1 MVASGISATTGNI
14 GSTVQGGQVAQNATE
29 DNYLTQQDIKAML
42 QELYN
47 AKTEVE
53 EQSVY
58 EKYAKLSKEKSD
70 EAKVVCQDVTSAAC
84 QQIVLDIQQGLNF
97 INDQDAILNYKNYEM
112 QKPQTTS
119 NLNDDSE
126 DLHLDI
132 IKFVGNTAEDY
143 KNQTDVR
150 FVEYENLYDL
160 GKYSSSEISNQI
172 NDYLGTKDF
181 EYTNQSF
188 LDKPWGSMY
197 VEPSLQ
203 MVGGAVTVAG
213 GAVIGGTLCETVVGC
228 VVAGYLVSSGSD
240 DVLTGVSN
248 WGQSSNEHQSTLRE
262 QLLQSLGMSENSAA
276 WTSLGLDLTTGLGA
290 AKIVLKSDEL
300 AGVVNK
306 YPDEISGFEPSL
318 EPEADFANKLGN
330 VRDATKGTLTEHM
343 VLADISKSG
352 KNIYGGHDINNFTQA
367 INENNG
373 TILSRIETSK
383 DSGIYQV
390 EYVLPAST
398 KPQLKTVYDPVKYPD
413 MAYLVNAAAQKALME
428 YQFKGY
434 TGTKVFDI
442 DVGGIKFKVPVNPT
456 SKNNLTPTV
465 PTVFPIGV
473 SK

>member
-1 MVASGISATTGNI
+1 MNEGV
-14 GSTVQGGQVAQNATE
+14 
-29 DNYLTQQDIKAML
+29 
-42 QELYN
+42 
-47 AKTEVE
+47 
-53 EQSVY
+53 
-58 EKYAKLSKEKSD
+58 
-70 EAKVVCQDVTSAAC
+70 
-84 QQIVLDIQQGLNF
+84 
-97 INDQDAILNYKNYEM
+97 
-112 QKPQTTS
+112 
-119 NLNDDSE
+119 
-126 DLHLDI
+126 
-132 IKFVGNTAEDY
+132 
-143 KNQTDVR
+143 
-150 FVEYENLYDL
+150 
-160 GKYSSSEISNQI
+160 
-172 NDYLGTKDF
+172 
-181 EYTNQSF
+181 
-188 LDKPWGSMY
+188 
-197 VEPSLQ
+197 
-203 MVGGAVTVAG
+203 
-213 GAVIGGTLCETVVGC
+213 ETV
-228 VVAGYLVSSGSD
+228 
-240 DVLTGVSN
+240 
-248 WGQSSNEHQSTLRE
+248 
-262 QLLQSLGMSENSAA
+262 
-276 WTSLGLDLTTGLGA
+276 
-290 AKIVLKSDEL
+290 K
-300 AGVVNK
+300 
-306 YPDEISGFEPSL
+306 
-318 EPEADFANKLGN
+318 N